1 MLLITAYIYF
11 HFKHY
16 GEAAEKYSQSLKI
29 FEHVEGPNSL
39 VVSSVLEDMAA
50 CKHQGGDPEAA
61 NKAAAR
67 ASRIIETCI
76 DDPDH
81 PKLIRPLLA
90 QGKSLQAM
98 KMFADAINVFARALA
113 IANKHIGPLHL
124 DVARIMDL
132 LAAAYFESG
141 RAVEAEALF
150 SRAET
155 LRAHL
160 ISDQNDAVAQHSFVN
175 TCSAIVSRASSNS
188 FK

>member
-1 MLLITAYIYF
+1 
-11 HFKHY
+11 
-16 GEAAEKYSQSLKI
+16 
-29 FEHVEGPNSL
+29 
-39 VVSSVLEDMAA
+39 
-50 CKHQGGDPEAA
+50 
-61 NKAAAR
+61 
-67 ASRIIETCI
+67 
-76 DDPDH
+76 
-81 PKLIRPLLA
+81 
-90 QGKSLQAM
+90 M

-113 IANKHIGPLHL
+113 IADKHIGPLHL